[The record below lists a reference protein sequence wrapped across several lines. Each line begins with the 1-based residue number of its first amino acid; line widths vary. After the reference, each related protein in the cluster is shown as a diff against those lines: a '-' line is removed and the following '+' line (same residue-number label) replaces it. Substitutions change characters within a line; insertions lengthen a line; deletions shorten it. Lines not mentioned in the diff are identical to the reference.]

1 MKTSDSYNTSVLGI
15 FAMQLM
21 CGVLAIGFVMIS
33 FYMFAVSASPVVN
46 DMSDNLTTF
55 NALMGS

>member
-1 MKTSDSYNTSVLGI
+1 MKATQNTILGI

-33 FYMFAVSASPVVN
+33 LYMFAVSASPAIN
-46 DMSDNLTTF
+46 DMSENLTAF

>member
-1 MKTSDSYNTSVLGI
+1 MKTTQNYNTVLGI

-33 FYMFAVSASPVVN
+33 FYMFAVSASPAID
-46 DMSDNLTTF
+46 DMSENLTAF